1 MVYESESLIREVHL
15 RIVFNPCV
23 NFFNQKFWKFS
34 EKILPFVFQLGR
46 DRVTKIKKRLRQR
59 SDIRN
64 KGGLSD
70 LVNDKQSLGVD

>member
-23 NFFNQKFWKFS
+23 SFFNQKFWKFS

-46 DRVTKIKKRLRQR
+46 DRVTKIRKK
-59 SDIRN
+59 IEAE
-64 KGGLSD
+64 K
-70 LVNDKQSLGVD
+70 

>member
-23 NFFNQKFWKFS
+23 NFFNQKFWKCS

-59 SDIRN
+59 SYKRN

-70 LVNDKQSLGVD
+70 LLNDNH

>member
-23 NFFNQKFWKFS
+23 NFFNQKFWKIS

-59 SDIRN
+59 SYKRN

-70 LVNDKQSLGVD
+70 LLNDNH

>member
-34 EKILPFVFQLGR
+34 EKILPFVFQLDR
-46 DRVTKIKKRLRQR
+46 DQVTKIKKRLRHR
-59 SDIRN
+59 SYKRN

-70 LVNDKQSLGVD
+70 LLNDNLITKA

>member
-15 RIVFNPCV
+15 RIVFSPCV

-46 DRVTKIKKRLRQR
+46 DRVTKKKE
-59 SDIRN
+59 
-64 KGGLSD
+64 
-70 LVNDKQSLGVD
+70 VDRGREVI

>member
-23 NFFNQKFWKFS
+23 NFFNQKFWKIS

>member
-1 MVYESESLIREVHL
+1 MVYESESLILEVHL

-23 NFFNQKFWKFS
+23 IFFNQKFWKIS

-59 SDIRN
+59 TYKRN

-70 LVNDKQSLGVD
+70 LLNDNH

>member
-46 DRVTKIKKRLRQR
+46 DQVTKIKKRLRHR
-59 SDIRN
+59 SYTRN
-64 KGGLSD
+64 IGGLSD
-70 LVNDKQSLGVD
+70 LLNDNLITKA

>member
-46 DRVTKIKKRLRQR
+46 DQVTKIKKRLRHR
-59 SDIRN
+59 VI
-64 KGGLSD
+64 KGTKED
-70 LVNDKQSLGVD
+70 LVTYLMTI